1 VTNNDALLQIE
12 GDSLWLRRLWLI
24 IVDGGI
30 KDVVYNMLGPR
41 NEAVQSNENVACNV
55 NNIHNVIDKEE
66 LWS

>member
-1 VTNNDALLQIE
+1 M
-12 GDSLWLRRLWLI
+12 

-30 KDVVYNMLGPR
+30 NDVVYNVLGPR
-41 NEAVQSNENVACNV
+41 KEAVHSNESVACNV